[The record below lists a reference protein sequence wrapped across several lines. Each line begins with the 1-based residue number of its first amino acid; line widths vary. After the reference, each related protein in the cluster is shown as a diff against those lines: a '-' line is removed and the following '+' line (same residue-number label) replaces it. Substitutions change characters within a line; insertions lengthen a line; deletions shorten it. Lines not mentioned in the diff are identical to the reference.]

1 MFLRTVLLAG
11 LLAAPF
17 GCPGQNYPTKPV
29 RIVVPF
35 PPGGPTDTLGRLAA
49 QKLSESLGQT
59 FLIDNRSGATGTIGT
74 GMVAKAP
81 PDGHTLLMSATS
93 NYVAAFL
100 YRKLPYDPERDLA
113 PLVNVATLPFY
124 LVVHPSLPVRSVQ
137 ELVKFARARPS
148 QLAFS
153 SPGPGSGGHL
163 VMAMFQAATG
173 IELVHIP
180 YKGAAPSITALVAG
194 EVALTW
200 DTISTSHPHVA
211 AGKLRALAVSGAK
224 RSPAVPSVPTAI
236 EAGVPGFE
244 TYIWFGMFAP
254 AGTPAPIMEKLN
266 AEINRLLDQPDVK
279 SRITTLSG
287 EVSANTPE
295 QFGRFLAADTPKWKK
310 IIADT
315 GVRVN

>member
-1 MFLRTVLLAG
+1 MFARLAVAAA
-11 LLAAPF
+11 LAATF
-17 GCPGQNYPTKPV
+17 ACHAQNYPTKPV

-35 PPGGPTDTLGRLAA
+35 PAGGPTDTLARLVG
-49 QKLSESLGQT
+49 QKLTESLGQT
-59 FLIDNRSGATGTIGT
+59 FLIDNRAGATGTIGT
-74 GMVAKAP
+74 GMVAKSQ
-81 PDGHTLLMSATS
+81 PDGYTLLMSATS

-100 YRKLPYDPERDLA
+100 YQKLPYDPERDLA
-113 PLVNVATLPFY
+113 PLIRIATLPFY

-137 ELVKFARARPS
+137 ELVKFAKARPGE
-148 QLAFS
+148 LAFS
-153 SPGPGSGGHL
+153 SPGAGSGGHL

-173 IELVHIP
+173 IQLVHVP

-200 DTISTSHPHVA
+200 DTISTSHPHVV

-244 TYIWFGMFAP
+244 TYIWFGFFAP
-254 AGTPAPIMEKLN
+254 AGAPASIMEKLN
-266 AEINRLLDQPDVK
+266 GEINRILGQAEVK

-287 EVSANTPE
+287 EISPNTPE
-295 QFGRFLAADTPKWKK
+295 QFGRFLEADTPKWKK

>member
-1 MFLRTVLLAG
+1 MFARLAVATA
-11 LLAAPF
+11 LAATVA
-17 GCPGQNYPTKPV
+17 CHAQNYPTKPV

-35 PPGGPTDTLGRLAA
+35 PAGGPTDTLARLVG
-49 QKLSESLGQT
+49 QKLTESLGQT
-59 FLIDNRSGATGTIGT
+59 FLVDNRAGATGTIGT
-74 GMVAKAP
+74 GLVAKAP
-81 PDGHTLLMSATS
+81 PDGYTLLMSATS

-100 YRKLPYDPERDLA
+100 YQKLPYDPDRDLA
-113 PLVNVATLPFY
+113 PLIRIATLPFY
-124 LVVHPSLPVRSVQ
+124 LVVHPSLPVHSVQ
-137 ELVKFARARPS
+137 ELVKFAKARPGD
-148 QLAFS
+148 LAFS

-173 IELVHIP
+173 IQLVHVP
-180 YKGAAPSITALVAG
+180 YKGAAPSITALVGG

-244 TYIWFGMFAP
+244 TYIWFGFFAP
-254 AGTPAPIMEKLN
+254 AGTPAPILDKLN
-266 AEINRLLDQPDVK
+266 GEINRILGQADVK

-287 EVSANTPE
+287 EISPNTPE

-310 IIADT
+310 VIAET

>member
-1 MFLRTVLLAG
+1 MFARLAVATA
-11 LLAAPF
+11 LAVTFA
-17 GCPGQNYPTKPV
+17 CNAQNYPTKPV

-35 PPGGPTDTLGRLAA
+35 PAGGPTDTLARLVG
-49 QKLSESLGQT
+49 QKLTESLGQT
-59 FLIDNRSGATGTIGT
+59 FLIDNRAGATGTIGT
-74 GMVAKAP
+74 GTVAKSQ
-81 PDGHTLLMSATS
+81 PDGYTLLMSATS

-100 YRKLPYDPERDLA
+100 YQKLPYDPERDLA
-113 PLVNVATLPFY
+113 PLIRIATLPFY

-137 ELVKFARARPS
+137 ELVKFAKARPGE
-148 QLAFS
+148 LAFS
-153 SPGPGSGGHL
+153 SPGAGSGGHL

-173 IELVHIP
+173 IELVHVP

-200 DTISTSHPHVA
+200 DTISTSHPHVV

-244 TYIWFGMFAP
+244 TYIWFGFFAP
-254 AGTPAPIMEKLN
+254 AGTPASVMEKLN
-266 AEINRLLDQPDVK
+266 GEINRILGQADVK

-287 EVSANTPE
+287 EISPNTPE
-295 QFGRFLAADTPKWKK
+295 QFGRFLEADTPKWKR

>member
-1 MFLRTVLLAG
+1 MFARLAVAAA
-11 LLAAPF
+11 LAATF
-17 GCPGQNYPTKPV
+17 ACHAQNYPTKPV

-35 PPGGPTDTLGRLAA
+35 PAGGPTDTLARLVG
-49 QKLSESLGQT
+49 QKLTESLGQT
-59 FLIDNRSGATGTIGT
+59 FLIDNRAGATGTIGT
-74 GMVAKAP
+74 GMVAKSQ
-81 PDGHTLLMSATS
+81 PDGYTLLMSATS

-100 YRKLPYDPERDLA
+100 YQKLPYDPERDLA
-113 PLVNVATLPFY
+113 PLIRIATLPFY

-137 ELVKFARARPS
+137 ELVKFAKARPGE
-148 QLAFS
+148 LAFS
-153 SPGPGSGGHL
+153 SPGAGSGGHL

-173 IELVHIP
+173 IQLVHVP

-200 DTISTSHPHVA
+200 DTISTSHPHVV
-211 AGKLRALAVSGAK
+211 AGKLRALGVSGAK
-224 RSPAVPSVPTAI
+224 RSPAVASVPTAI

-244 TYIWFGMFAP
+244 TYIWFGFFAP
-254 AGTPAPIMEKLN
+254 AGAPASIMEKLN
-266 AEINRLLDQPDVK
+266 GETNRILGQAEVK

-287 EVSANTPE
+287 EISPNTPE
-295 QFGRFLAADTPKWKK
+295 QFGRFLEADTPKWKK

>member
-1 MFLRTVLLAG
+1 MFARAVFAAA
-11 LLAAPF
+11 LAAAF
-17 GCPGQNYPTKPV
+17 ACHAQNYPTKPV

-35 PPGGPTDTLGRLAA
+35 PAGGPTDTLARLVG
-49 QKLSESLGQT
+49 QKLTETLGQT
-59 FLIDNRSGATGTIGT
+59 FLVDNRAGATGTIGT

-100 YRKLPYDPERDLA
+100 YQKLPYDPERDLA
-113 PLVNVATLPFY
+113 PLVNIATLPFY

-137 ELVKFARARPS
+137 ELVKFAKARPGE
-148 QLAFS
+148 LAFS

-173 IELVHIP
+173 IKLVHVP
-180 YKGAAPSITALVAG
+180 YKGAAPSITALMAG

-200 DTISTSHPHVA
+200 DTISTSHPHVV
-211 AGKLRALAVSGAK
+211 AGKLRSLAVSGAK

-236 EAGVPGFE
+236 EAGVAGFE
-244 TYIWFGMFAP
+244 TYIWFGIFAP
-254 AGTPAPIMEKLN
+254 AGTPAPIVDKLN
-266 AEINRLLDQPDVK
+266 GEINRILGLADVK

-287 EVSANTPE
+287 EIAPNTPE

>member
-1 MFLRTVLLAG
+1 MFARLAVATA
-11 LLAAPF
+11 LAATVA
-17 GCPGQNYPTKPV
+17 CHAQNYPTKPV
-29 RIVVPF
+29 RIMVPF
-35 PPGGPTDTLGRLAA
+35 PAGGPTDTLARLVG
-49 QKLSESLGQT
+49 QKLTESLGQT
-59 FLIDNRSGATGTIGT
+59 FLVDNRAGATGTIGT
-74 GMVAKAP
+74 GLVAKAP
-81 PDGHTLLMSATS
+81 PDGYTLLMSATS

-100 YRKLPYDPERDLA
+100 YQKLPYDPERDLA
-113 PLVNVATLPFY
+113 PLIRIATLPFY
-124 LVVHPSLPVRSVQ
+124 LVVHPSLPVHSVQ
-137 ELVKFARARPS
+137 ELVKFAKARPGD
-148 QLAFS
+148 LAFS

-173 IELVHIP
+173 IQLVHVP
-180 YKGAAPSITALVAG
+180 YKGAAPSITALVGG

-244 TYIWFGMFAP
+244 TYIWFGFFAP
-254 AGTPAPIMEKLN
+254 AGTPAPILDKLN
-266 AEINRLLDQPDVK
+266 GEINRILGQADVK

-287 EVSANTPE
+287 EISPNTPE

-310 IIADT
+310 VIAET

>member
-1 MFLRTVLLAG
+1 MFARLAVATA
-11 LLAAPF
+11 LAATVA
-17 GCPGQNYPTKPV
+17 CHAQNYPTKPV

-35 PPGGPTDTLGRLAA
+35 PAGGPTDTLARLVG
-49 QKLSESLGQT
+49 QKLTESLGQT
-59 FLIDNRSGATGTIGT
+59 FLVDNRAGATGTIGT
-74 GMVAKAP
+74 GLVAKAP
-81 PDGHTLLMSATS
+81 TDGYTLLMSATS
-93 NYVAAFL
+93 NHVAAFL
-100 YRKLPYDPERDLA
+100 YQKLPYDPERDLA
-113 PLVNVATLPFY
+113 PLIRIATLPFY
-124 LVVHPSLPVRSVQ
+124 LVVHPSLPVHSVQ
-137 ELVKFARARPS
+137 ELVKFAKARPGD
-148 QLAFS
+148 LAFS

-173 IELVHIP
+173 IQLVHVP
-180 YKGAAPSITALVAG
+180 YKGAAPSITALVGG

-244 TYIWFGMFAP
+244 TYIWFGFLAP
-254 AGTPAPIMEKLN
+254 AGTPAPIMDKLN
-266 AEINRLLDQPDVK
+266 GAINRILGQADVK

-287 EVSANTPE
+287 EISPNTPE

-310 IIADT
+310 VIAET

>member
-1 MFLRTVLLAG
+1 MFARLA
-11 LLAAPF
+11 LATALAATF
-17 GCPGQNYPTKPV
+17 ACHAQNYPTKPV

-35 PPGGPTDTLGRLAA
+35 PAGGPTDTLARLVG
-49 QKLSESLGQT
+49 QKLTESLGQT
-59 FLIDNRSGATGTIGT
+59 FLIDNRAGATGTIGT
-74 GMVAKAP
+74 GMVAKAQ
-81 PDGHTLLMSATS
+81 PDGSTLLMSATS

-100 YRKLPYDPERDLA
+100 YQKLPYDPERDLA
-113 PLVNVATLPFY
+113 PLIRIATLPFY
-124 LVVHPSLPVRSVQ
+124 LVIHPSLPVRSVQ
-137 ELVKFARARPS
+137 ELVKFAKTRPGE
-148 QLAFS
+148 LAFS
-153 SPGPGSGGHL
+153 SPGAGSGGHL

-173 IELVHIP
+173 IELVHVP
-180 YKGAAPSITALVAG
+180 YKGAAPSITALVGG

-200 DTISTSHPHVA
+200 DTISTSHPHVV

-244 TYIWFGMFAP
+244 TYIWFGFFAP

-266 AEINRLLDQPDVK
+266 GEVNRILGQADVK

-287 EVSANTPE
+287 EISPNTPE
-295 QFGRFLAADTPKWKK
+295 QFGRFLEADTPKWKK

>member
-1 MFLRTVLLAG
+1 MFARLAVATA
-11 LLAAPF
+11 LAATF
-17 GCPGQNYPTKPV
+17 ACNAQNYPTEPV

-35 PPGGPTDTLGRLAA
+35 PAGGPTDTLARLVA
-49 QKLSESLGQT
+49 QKLTESLGQT
-59 FLIDNRSGATGTIGT
+59 FLIDNRAGATGTIGT
-74 GMVAKAP
+74 GMVAKSQ
-81 PDGHTLLMSATS
+81 PDGYTLLMSATS

-100 YRKLPYDPERDLA
+100 YQKLPYDPERDLA
-113 PLVNVATLPFY
+113 PLIRIATLPFY

-137 ELVKFARARPS
+137 ELVKFAKARPGE
-148 QLAFS
+148 LAFS
-153 SPGPGSGGHL
+153 SPGAGSGGHL

-173 IELVHIP
+173 IELVHVP

-200 DTISTSHPHVA
+200 DTISTSHPHVV

-244 TYIWFGMFAP
+244 TYIWFGFFAP
-254 AGTPAPIMEKLN
+254 AGTPASVMEKLN
-266 AEINRLLDQPDVK
+266 GEINRILGQADVK

-287 EVSANTPE
+287 EISPNTPE
-295 QFGRFLAADTPKWKK
+295 QFGRFLEADTPKWKK
-310 IIADT
+310 IIAAT